1 MEQQV
6 FTVRI
11 EGFAL
16 PKNVKRKWEQGREA
30 AASARNATL
39 ENLEIK
45 LQAAEQRR
53 EVSIVQ
59 MGTRLGCF
67 CVCDSNRALGVTA
80 ARVLDTNIKL
90 FRHNLEILF
99 NIIVQSWQ

>member
-1 MEQQV
+1 MLHIASIMEQQV
-6 FTVRI
+6 FCVRI
-11 EGFAL
+11 EGFEL

-30 AASARNATL
+30 AASARSATL

-59 MGTRLGCF
+59 HETRLGCF
-67 CVCDSNRALGVTA
+67 CLGIQ
-80 ARVLDTNIKL
+80 N
-90 FRHNLEILF
+90 
-99 NIIVQSWQ
+99 